1 MISFKEFKKVEM
13 RIGTVK
19 KVEDIPNSKN
29 LLKLRV
35 DLGGEIKQAV
45 AGIKRHYR
53 PEELEGNQFVFVTNL
68 EPVKLM
74 GELSEVMILAA
85 VEGDRVVLIKPEKE
99 VSNGSP
105 VE

>member
-13 RIGTVK
+13 RVGTVK
-19 KVEDIPNSKN
+19 KVEDIPNSRN
-29 LLKLRV
+29 LLKLQV

-45 AGIKRHYR
+45 AGIKGHYR
-53 PEELEGNQFVFVTNL
+53 PEELEGKQFVFVTNL
-68 EPVKLM
+68 EPAKLM

-85 VEGDRVVLIKPEKE
+85 VEGGKVVLIKPEKE
-99 VSNGSP
+99 ISNGSL